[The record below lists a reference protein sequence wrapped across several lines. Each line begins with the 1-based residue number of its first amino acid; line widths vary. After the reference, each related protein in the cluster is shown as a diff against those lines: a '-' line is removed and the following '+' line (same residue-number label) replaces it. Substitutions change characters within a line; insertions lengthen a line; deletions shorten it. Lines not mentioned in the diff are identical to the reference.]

1 MILVMTTIFIKDFLM
16 NTNVEEEK
24 ASLLVQNNIISGQ
37 IAPYLPNADNTYT
50 YQYIEDIIKQHTFD
64 YDSRTLIVDTTG
76 TVLLDAYD
84 EYQGRTLSNDEVVEA
99 LRGNSTA
106 NIYQYGRNY
115 IMYSAVPIINE
126 NEIIGVSFMS
136 SDINAGFDNINMII
150 DKLLIIFTT
159 SLLISLF
166 VSLFFSEIIA
176 LPIENLTDSVKKVT
190 TGNYSAKVEVKGNDE
205 LSALG
210 NAFNLMSTQLYQVDD
225 RRKKFVSNVS
235 HELRTPMTSMKIV
248 ADTLMAQDHW
258 DESVYR
264 EFLGDINME
273 LDRLNK
279 IIDSLLYL
287 AKIEKDELEI
297 DLSVTYVNYLIE
309 KVIKTIRPIAS
320 QKNIYVGFNAQSKV
334 QLNLDQE
341 KMQQCLLNIVGNAVK
356 YTPDGGRVIVS
367 LIDRKDEI
375 VISVSDN
382 GIGIPKKD
390 LPYVFD
396 RFYRVDEARARK
408 TGGTG
413 LGLSIAQQI
422 VQLHQ
427 GIIEVDSEM
436 ARGTIVSIILP
447 KR

>member
-1 MILVMTTIFIKDFLM
+1 MTTIFIRDFLIT
-16 NTNVEEEK
+16 TNVEEEK
-24 ASLLVQNNIISGQ
+24 ASLLVQNNIISSQ

-76 TVLLDAYD
+76 TVILDAYD
-84 EYQGRTLSNDEVVEA
+84 EYQGRTLSNNEVVEA
-99 LRGNSTA
+99 LKGNSIA
-106 NIYQYGRNY
+106 DIYTFGKNY
-115 IMYSAVPIINE
+115 IMYAAVPIINE

-159 SLLISLF
+159 SLLIALF

-176 LPIENLTDSVKKVT
+176 LPIENLTDSVKKIT
-190 TGNYSAKVEVKGNDE
+190 TGNYSAKVVVKGNDE

-210 NAFNLMSTQLYQVDD
+210 DAFNLMSTQLYQVDD

-248 ADTLMAQDHW
+248 ADTLLSQETW

-264 EFLGDINME
+264 EFLGDINQE

-287 AKIEKDELEI
+287 ARIEKDELEI

-309 KVIKTIRPIAS
+309 KVIKTIKPIAHK
-320 QKNIYVGFNAQSKV
+320 KNIYVGFNSQTKV

-341 KMQQCLLNIVGNAVK
+341 KMQQCILNIVGNAVK
-356 YTPDGGRVIVS
+356 YTPENGRVIIA
-367 LIDRKDEI
+367 LTERKDEI

-427 GIIEVDSEM
+427 GIIEVDSEIG
-436 ARGTIVSIILP
+436 RGTIVSIILP

>member
-1 MILVMTTIFIKDFLM
+1 MTTIFIKDFLIKS
-16 NTNVEEEK
+16 NVEEAK
-24 ASLLVQNNIISGQ
+24 TSLLVQNNIISSQ
-37 IAPYLPNADNTYT
+37 IAPYLRNADNTYT

-64 YDSRTLIVDTTG
+64 YDSRTLIINTAG
-76 TVLLDAYD
+76 TVVMDAYD
-84 EYQGRTLSNDEVVEA
+84 EYNGRTLTNTEVVNA
-99 LRGNSTA
+99 LKGNSTA
-106 NIYQYGRNY
+106 NIYQYDRDY
-115 IMYSAVPIINE
+115 IMYAAVPIIDE

-136 SDINAGFDNINMII
+136 SDINDGFDNINFII

-159 SLLISLF
+159 SVLISLF

-176 LPIENLTDSVKKVT
+176 LPIENLTDSVKKIT
-190 TGNYSAKVEVKGNDE
+190 TGNYDTKVAVKGNDE
-205 LSALG
+205 ISALG
-210 NAFNLMSTQLYQVDD
+210 NAFNLMSTKLFQVDD

-248 ADTLMAQDHW
+248 ADTLLSQEHW
-258 DESVYR
+258 EEPIYR

-273 LDRLNK
+273 VDRLNK

-287 AKIEKDELEI
+287 AKIEKDELEL

-309 KVIKTIRPIAS
+309 KVIKTIKPIATK
-320 QKNIYVGFNAQSKV
+320 KNIELAFNSQSKI
-334 QLNLDQE
+334 QINLDQE
-341 KMQQCLLNIVGNAVK
+341 KIQQCLLNIVGNAVK
-356 YTPDGGRVIVS
+356 YTPEGGLVVLS
-367 LIDRKDEI
+367 LIERKDEI
-375 VISVSDN
+375 VINVTDN
-382 GIGIPKKD
+382 GIGIPEKD

-427 GIIEVDSEM
+427 GSIEVTSEVG
-436 ARGTIVSIILP
+436 RGTIISIILP
-447 KR
+447 KI

>member
-1 MILVMTTIFIKDFLM
+1 MTTIFIKDFLIK
-16 NTNVEEEK
+16 TNVEEAK
-24 ASLLVQNNIISGQ
+24 SSLLVQNNIISSQ
-37 IAPYLPNADNTYT
+37 IAPYLRNSDNTYT

-64 YDSRTLIVDTTG
+64 YDSRTLIINTAG
-76 TVLLDAYD
+76 TVVMDAYD
-84 EYQGRTLSNDEVVEA
+84 EYNGRTLTNTEVVNA
-99 LRGNSTA
+99 LKGNSTA
-106 NIYQYGRNY
+106 NIYQYDKDY
-115 IMYSAVPIINE
+115 IMYAAVPIIDE

-136 SDINAGFDNINMII
+136 SDINDGFNNINMII

-159 SLLISLF
+159 SVLISLF

-176 LPIENLTDSVKKVT
+176 LPIENLTDSVKKIT
-190 TGNYSAKVEVKGNDE
+190 TGNYNAKVAVKGKDE
-205 LSALG
+205 ISALG
-210 NAFNLMSTQLYQVDD
+210 NAFNLMSTKLFQVDD

-248 ADTLMAQDHW
+248 AETLLSQPHW
-258 DESVYR
+258 EEPIYR

-273 LDRLNK
+273 IDRLNN

-287 AKIEKDELEI
+287 AKIEKDELEL

-309 KVIKTIRPIAS
+309 KVIKTIKPIATK
-320 QKNIYVGFNAQSKV
+320 KNIELTFNSQSKI
-334 QLNLDQE
+334 QINLDQE
-341 KMQQCLLNIVGNAVK
+341 KIQQCLLNIVGNAVK
-356 YTPDGGRVIVS
+356 YTPEGGLVVIALVE
-367 LIDRKDEI
+367 RKDEI
-375 VISVSDN
+375 VISVTDN
-382 GIGIPKKD
+382 GIGIPEKD

-427 GIIEVDSEM
+427 GIIEVASEVG
-436 ARGTIVSIILP
+436 RGTIISIILP
-447 KR
+447 KN

>member
-1 MILVMTTIFIKDFLM
+1 MTTIFIKDFLIK
-16 NTNVEEEK
+16 TNVEEAK
-24 ASLLVQNNIISGQ
+24 SSLLVQNNIISSQ
-37 IAPYLPNADNTYT
+37 IAPYLRNSDNTYT

-64 YDSRTLIVDTTG
+64 YDSRTLIINTAG
-76 TVLLDAYD
+76 TVVMDAYD
-84 EYQGRTLSNDEVVEA
+84 EYNGRTLTNTEVVNA
-99 LRGNSTA
+99 LKGNSTA
-106 NIYQYGRNY
+106 NIYQYDKDY
-115 IMYSAVPIINE
+115 IMYAAVPIIDE

-136 SDINAGFDNINMII
+136 SDINDGFNNINMII

-159 SLLISLF
+159 SVLISLF

-176 LPIENLTDSVKKVT
+176 LPIENLTDSVKKIT
-190 TGNYSAKVEVKGNDE
+190 TGNYNAKVAVKGNDE
-205 LSALG
+205 ISALG
-210 NAFNLMSTQLYQVDD
+210 NAFNLMSTKLFQVDD

-248 ADTLMAQDHW
+248 AETLLSQPHW
-258 DESVYR
+258 EEPIYR

-273 LDRLNK
+273 IDRLNN

-287 AKIEKDELEI
+287 AKIEKDELEL

-309 KVIKTIRPIAS
+309 KVIKTIKPIATK
-320 QKNIYVGFNAQSKV
+320 KNIELTFNSQSKI
-334 QLNLDQE
+334 QINLDQE
-341 KMQQCLLNIVGNAVK
+341 KIQQCLLNIVGNAVK
-356 YTPDGGRVIVS
+356 YTPEGGLVVIALVE
-367 LIDRKDEI
+367 RKDEI
-375 VISVSDN
+375 VISVTDN
-382 GIGIPKKD
+382 GIGIPEKD

-427 GIIEVDSEM
+427 GIIEVASEVG
-436 ARGTIVSIILP
+436 RGTIISIILP
-447 KR
+447 KN